1 MKDFFKNKTFVFTGE
16 LTLDREYAK
25 SKVILLGGRVTIAP
39 SKKTDFLVVGAEPG
53 PVKLKKAQ
61 DLNIKIIYE
70 QEFTTNLNECLQ
82 SDDISNV
89 LNQNNGGMTTEADQI
104 SSDFDEASVFDTPE
118 ESIQKSK
125 DINAIIEPEKAT
137 TYTNMWSEKYRPK
150 KRSDLI
156 GNSSVIDSL
165 ADFMLGKTKNRGA
178 LLSGSPGI
186 GKTTSVHVL
195 CKELGLDLVEF
206 NASDVRNK
214 SLLVKKVKGIINSQG
229 ISKGLKLKKK
239 IVLMDEVDGMTS
251 DRGGL
256 VELNN
261 LIKESI
267 IPIVCICNDRN
278 NIKIRTLA
286 NNCLDLKF
294 RKPDSRQIVP
304 RIKVILKHENK
315 VLGDNIIN
323 EVISLS
329 HGDIRYI
336 LNNIQRICVNDKINI
351 NLMSSLT
358 KKTILKSV
366 FEIASECFHSK
377 SINEKTDL
385 YFEDYSLIPLFIAEN
400 YMKLKFANLIDF
412 YKSSESISSGDVVEK
427 LIRGS
432 TQEWSLLPLHGFFTV
447 VLPTKDKALF
457 KGIDFPSWLG
467 QNSRYLK
474 HQRIIKEVKRHVSK
488 YVNSGLEN
496 FRLYDSYITFLE
508 ILNFLKENNVKSAI
522 DLLKEYDLIKDDFVN
537 LSELLLDGQALYKE
551 VKTKT
556 KGDFTRQYNKIKRH
570 LPYEIGEIKKAK
582 GSNNEE
588 LEEEDENNFYY

>member
-366 FEIASECFHSK
+366 FEIASECFHGK

-432 TQEWSLLPLHGFFTV
+432 TQEWSL
-447 VLPTKDKALF
+447 
-457 KGIDFPSWLG
+457 
-467 QNSRYLK
+467 SRYLK

-588 LEEEDENNFYY
+588 PEEEDENNFYY